1 MVKKSNRFLLFSIAK
16 LGKLDLYAFLG
27 RFGALNGPS
36 TLEDLESK
44 RGFVA
49 NGYPP
54 AEGNNKP

>member
-1 MVKKSNRFLLFSIAK
+1 MQSFAWFVCI
-16 LGKLDLYAFLG
+16 LG